1 MFGHENHVSC
11 QRARLRRSASGP
23 PFTGTAPTRSYVC
36 AGCPVRGVSPRG
48 WAHSRVAPS
57 LAMSNGVAA
66 ERGSQPAQ
74 RDELAHSHTVPIG
87 DGVSPL
93 TIDNPP
99 NATTGILESLQRP

>member
-1 MFGHENHVSC
+1 
-11 QRARLRRSASGP
+11 
-23 PFTGTAPTRSYVC
+23 
-36 AGCPVRGVSPRG
+36 
-48 WAHSRVAPS
+48 
-57 LAMSNGVAA
+57 MSNDVAA

-99 NATTGILESLQRP
+99 NATTGILESLH